1 MIKLLSLLLSVLLF
15 TACQKQITNEKEP
28 KVPQQIN
35 GVAAKGPASKIDVC
49 HHDVGNNTWHT
60 INISINALPAHLA
73 HGDIRLDDQDGD
85 GYVLNNECGFG
96 QMGDCDD
103 NNAALNPAT
112 VWYKDS
118 DNDGYGNGTSLT
130 QCAQPAGY
138 KLAANLTATSGDCN
152 DNNAA
157 VNPAATEICSNNI
170 DDNCNGQVDENCIPS
185 VTICNQTWMLNNL
198 DVSKYRNGDN
208 IPQVTDPSVW
218 ASLTTGAWCYY
229 QNNSANGTTYGKL
242 YNWYAVTDPRGLA
255 PLGWHIPTLIE
266 FTTLSN
272 CLGGST
278 VSGGPLK
285 ETGTLHWNSPNTG
298 ATNSSGFTSL
308 PSGYR
313 TNVGTFST
321 PGIFALYWSST
332 SFDATQAYGRRVRYD
347 MAAFNVLIYTN
358 KGGLAVRCV
367 KD

>member
-1 MIKLLSLLLSVLLF
+1 
-15 TACQKQITNEKEP
+15 
-28 KVPQQIN
+28 
-35 GVAAKGPASKIDVC
+35 
-49 HHDVGNNTWHT
+49 
-60 INISINALPAHLA
+60 
-73 HGDIRLDDQDGD
+73 
-85 GYVLNNECGFG
+85 
-96 QMGDCDD
+96 
-103 NNAALNPAT
+103 
-112 VWYKDS
+112 
-118 DNDGYGNGTSLT
+118 
-130 QCAQPAGY
+130 
-138 KLAANLTATSGDCN
+138 
-152 DNNAA
+152 
-157 VNPAATEICSNNI
+157 
-170 DDNCNGQVDENCIPS
+170 
-185 VTICNQTWMLNNL
+185 MLNNL
-198 DVSKYRNGDN
+198 DVSKYRNGDD
-208 IPQVTDPSVW
+208 IPQVTNPSAW

-229 QNNSANGTTYGKL
+229 ENNSANGTTYGKL
-242 YNWYAVTDPRGLA
+242 YNWYAVRDPRGLA
-255 PLGWHIPTLIE
+255 PVGWHIPTLNE

-321 PGIFALYWSST
+321 HGIFALYWSST

-358 KGGLAVRCV
+358 IGGLAVRCL